1 MRRCAELITRFG
13 RDESGVFAVVFG
25 VMAIVLIAFGGAA
38 VDYVSMEQV
47 RNRSQIAL
55 DAAALAL
62 QPDIFD
68 SNISDENIRKRA
80 EDLMIERIGDDRV
93 TATLDPVRIDRLGGS
108 LQLSARIVTPT
119 LFVSL
124 VGVNSLSASVTSE
137 AVRGSLDLEIS
148 VALDVTGSMSGTKIQ
163 DLRNSVVEL
172 IDAVVQDVQDPNSS
186 RMALVPYS
194 QAVNAGDAYATALRG
209 PIRGPKPIR
218 TIAWSTGA
226 TKAITAA
233 TQTNTPTI
241 TANGHGFSNNDWVYI
256 WGVTGMKQINDLA
269 FQVTSVTTNTFRLKD
284 IDGTKYNKYTKNG
297 SVVKCLNAECA
308 LTVTADNHGYN
319 TGEYVHVTDVKGLT
333 AVNNRSFLAT
343 KINNN
348 TLRLNGTYSG
358 TLGTY
363 TSGGDLHCTWQNTSE
378 GCSYYR
384 FATAGGGWNTLPATT
399 CVTERAINGT
409 NDEPPTTTLVG
420 RNYPPLNNS
429 CLDNAIVPLTHDKD
443 ALKRVAR
450 NLSAVGTTS
459 GSLGALW
466 AWYML
471 SPNFGYVW
479 PFDNRP
485 EQYDTPEVLKVA
497 IIMTDGEFN
506 TVHCEGVIS
515 RNSSAS
521 STTERNNC
529 NAPNGAPYV
538 QARAYCDAMKAENI
552 GIVVY
557 TVAFDIAANSE
568 ASRVMTYCASDVDKA
583 FKASDGAALRESFRQ
598 IARNLSVLR
607 LAR

>member
-1 MRRCAELITRFG
+1 MRRWAELITRFG

-25 VMAIVLIAFGGAA
+25 IMAIVLIAFGGAA

-68 SNISDENIRKRA
+68 GNITEETIRQRA

-93 TATLDPVRIDRLGGS
+93 TATLDPVRIDRAGGS
-108 LQLSARIVTPT
+108 LYLSARIETPT

-124 VGVNSLSASVTSE
+124 VGVNSLSATVTAE

-148 VALDVTGSMSGTKIQ
+148 VALDVTGSMSGTKIR

-209 PIRGPKPIR
+209 PIRAAKAIKN
-218 TIAWSTGA
+218 IAWFTGP
-226 TKAITAA
+226 TKAISAA

-241 TANGHGFSNNDWVYI
+241 TANGHGFANNDWVYI
-256 WGVTGMKQINDLA
+256 WNVTGMKQINDLA
-269 FQVTSVTTNTFRLKD
+269 FQVTNVTSNTFRLKG

-297 SVVKCLNAECA
+297 SVIKCLNEGCA
-308 LTVTADNHGYN
+308 LTVTAINHGYR
-319 TGEYVHVTDVKGLT
+319 TGEYLHVTDVRGLT
-333 AVNNRSFLAT
+333 AVNDISYEAT
-343 KINNN
+343 RIDNDTVLLKGAFTGSVNPYVAN
-348 TLRLNGTYSG
+348 SG
-358 TLGTY
+358 A
-363 TSGGDLHCTWQNTSE
+363 LHCTWQNASE

-399 CVTERAINGT
+399 CVTERAINGA

-420 RNYPPLNNS
+420 RNYPPTSNS
-429 CLDNAIVPLTHDKD
+429 CLENSIVPLTADKD
-443 ALKRVAR
+443 ALKSVAR
-450 NLSAVGTTS
+450 SLSAVGTTS

-479 PFDNRP
+479 PFDSQP
-485 EQYDTPEVLKVA
+485 EPYEADEVLKAA

-506 TVHCEGVIS
+506 TVHCDGVIS

-521 STTERNNC
+521 NASDRNTC

-538 QARAYCDAMKAENI
+538 QARAYCDAMKAA

-557 TVAFDIAANSE
+557 TVAFDIAVNSE
-568 ASRVMTYCASDVDKA
+568 ASRVMTYCASEEAKA

-598 IARNLSVLR
+598 IARNLSLLR